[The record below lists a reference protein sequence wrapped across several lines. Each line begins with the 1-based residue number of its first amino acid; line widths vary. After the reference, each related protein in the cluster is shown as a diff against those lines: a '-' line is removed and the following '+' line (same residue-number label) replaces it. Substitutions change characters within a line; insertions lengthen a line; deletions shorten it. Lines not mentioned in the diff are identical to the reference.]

1 MVMVLVLSAAKSM
14 GQAPPHFSEATKQR
28 NQDITNYN
36 NLAGQYDTIV
46 AVKYTVEADLVSL
59 NRQLADKNA
68 TLAGQDSARCNQ
80 ALRKAARAIVSGT
93 AKLIKGDFDINTMG
107 YQFLAIEKA
116 AYFYGDYQVSL
127 AIGGLAK
134 QYWDDAGLT
143 LSGASASFQ
152 EARSQLN
159 IVRAILNPAP

>member
-1 MVMVLVLSAAKSM
+1 MVKVLVVAAAMSL
-14 GQAPPHFSEATKQR
+14 GQPPPLFSEATKQR
-28 NQDITNYN
+28 DLDITNYN

-46 AVKYTVEADLVSL
+46 IVKYAAEADLLSL
-59 NRQLADKNA
+59 KRQLADHKPA
-68 TLAGQDSARCNQ
+68 LAGEDSTRCNQ

-93 AKLIKGDFDINTMG
+93 PKLIKADFDVNTMG

-116 AYFYGDYQVSL
+116 AYFSGDYQVSL

-134 QYWDDAGLT
+134 QYWDDAVLT
-143 LSGASASFQ
+143 LSSASASFQ

-159 IVRAILNPAP
+159 MAKEILNPAP